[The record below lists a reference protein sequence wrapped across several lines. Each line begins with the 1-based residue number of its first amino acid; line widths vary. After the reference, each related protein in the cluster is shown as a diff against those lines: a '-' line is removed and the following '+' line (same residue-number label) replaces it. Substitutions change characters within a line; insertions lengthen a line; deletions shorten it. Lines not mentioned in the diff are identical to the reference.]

1 MSVMIR
7 DVGESRQ
14 EMKLSWLRGQKQ
26 PVPAARWDCGYWPG
40 CVGDTVGTCQ
50 GMLSIFP
57 LRPALSSLLNMVNAK
72 LGSSEFPLDHK
83 LPKGLMSS
91 LLSV

>member
-7 DVGESRQ
+7 DVGESRE
-14 EMKLSWLRGQKQ
+14 EMKLSGLRGQRQ
-26 PVPAARWDCGYWPG
+26 PVPAAPWYCGYLPR

-50 GMLSIFP
+50 DMLSLFP
-57 LRPALSSLLNMVNAK
+57 LGTALSPRLNMVNAK
-72 LGSSEFPLDHK
+72 LGSSEFPPDHK

-91 LLSV
+91 LLSI